1 MKEVRSL
8 FIVPPSKQTLYY
20 WRKRGVRVNGKSVWL
35 GWFKNGGRYMS
46 TKEAVARFKQAYNGE
61 YSRGV
66 SFTAEACRGD
76 SDVSSFDSTDNC
88 CPTMIV

>member
-1 MKEVRSL
+1 MIKEPTKPGHMTLAQFAEETPITMKEVRSL

-46 TKEAVARFKQAYNGE
+46 TKEAVARFKQAYDG
-61 YSRGV
+61 
-66 SFTAEACRGD
+66 
-76 SDVSSFDSTDNC
+76 
-88 CPTMIV
+88 